1 MFLQNDVDDWTHE
14 MAVSQVLF
22 LRAKSD
28 ANLAQTGVVI

>member
-1 MFLQNDVDDWTHE
+1 MQNDVDDSAHE

-22 LRAKSD
+22 LCAISD